1 MGTGTKRMATAVENS
16 RKEGTHMIRYKKARN
31 NIELLQSEKDALE
44 KEYANAI
51 KELYPACLPEGNV
64 ILNVKNTFRS
74 PYEGHITSHIELYDE
89 NNEKIQKTIMPNV
102 LSFIKPIP
110 EIPQSYLLTCV
121 NITNETRSPFPYGI
135 PILLSKENLFQL
147 KTIKLVWKQISEQF
161 ASTIVQYITVMEKE
175 ITSKYPVPVYDV
187 AAETVCL
194 QDFPYTG
201 TSGYTALADKFMESY
216 TDYYS
221 FYTNSFPSEM
231 QRNNIIQLP
240 LPYKK
245 TMKTLKKLTSGEEI
259 TNIQQE
265 LGLRRHEYPKN
276 KSEHMTD
283 AEIVRKF
290 LFHTIIPREF
300 AKEIEKRYYRLT
312 VLTKEQPLLPHSFPL
327 ESMLD

>member
-1 MGTGTKRMATAVENS
+1 
-16 RKEGTHMIRYKKARN
+16 MIRDEKAGN

-51 KELYPACLPEGNV
+51 KELHSVCLPEDSV
-64 ILNVKNTFRS
+64 ILNIKNTFWS
-74 PYEGHITSHIELYDE
+74 PYEGYITSHIELYDE
-89 NNEKIQKTIMPNV
+89 NNEKIQKIIMPNV

-110 EIPQSYLLTCV
+110 GKAQSYLLTCV
-121 NITNETRSPFPYGI
+121 NTTNETRSPFPYGV
-135 PILLSKENLFQL
+135 PILLSRESLSQL

-161 ASTIVQYITVMEKE
+161 ASTIVQYITVTEKE
-175 ITSKYPVPVYDV
+175 ITSAYPVPVYDV

-201 TSGYTALADKFMESY
+201 TSGYTVLADEFMESY
-216 TDYYS
+216 RDYYS
-221 FYTNSFPSEM
+221 FYTNSFPNEM
-231 QRNNIIQLP
+231 KRNNIIQLP
-240 LPYKK
+240 LPYEK
-245 TMKTLKKLTSGEEI
+245 MRKTLKKLTAGGEI
-259 TNIQQE
+259 MNIQQE
-265 LGLRRHEYPKN
+265 FGLRRHEYPKN

-283 AEIVRKF
+283 AEIVQKF

-312 VLTKEQPLLPHSFPL
+312 VLTKEQPLLPHGFPL